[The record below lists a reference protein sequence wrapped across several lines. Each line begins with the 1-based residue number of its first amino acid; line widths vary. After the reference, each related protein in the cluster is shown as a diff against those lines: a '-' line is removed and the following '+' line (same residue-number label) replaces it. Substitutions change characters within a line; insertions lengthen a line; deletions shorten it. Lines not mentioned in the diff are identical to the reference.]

1 MSIFGVDEGPSFR
14 GLLETYV
21 CVKKEDYV
29 CAKKEKCVRKKGDFS
44 VSIRKN
50 NYLQFHKPFKALL

>member
-1 MSIFGVDEGPSFR
+1 MKTAIFSVCYKQALLGSMSIFDVDEGPSFR

-29 CAKKEKCVRKKGDFS
+29 CAKKEKCVRKKGDLS
-44 VSIRKN
+44 V
-50 NYLQFHKPFKALL
+50 